1 MVSFFDL
8 LLGGI
13 GVMLLIR
20 ATGCLFESLEYFYC
34 SSFLPRETA
43 AGDQSE
49 VWSRF
54 PQIAAMGEGMSR
66 QLQLT
71 QEIARMKKI
80 LEAKTKLETIQKQ
93 KHRYV

>member
-1 MVSFFDL
+1 MAL
-8 LLGGI
+8 L
-13 GVMLLIR
+13 
-20 ATGCLFESLEYFYC
+20 FC
-34 SSFLPRETA
+34 SCFLHRETA

-80 LEAKTKLETIQKQ
+80 LEAKTQLEKIQKQ
-93 KHRYV
+93 IIGSANGKQEQQRIRC